1 MADDA
6 GSKTPFDKEQRIRGM
21 EKRQTL
27 LRWEDPIEHRA
38 RALVLLARDKAAEN
52 TNKSELLAALVLAA
66 SEDPAELS
74 RILREYRLSK
84 VADAEVCGGR
94 IVSLAE
100 RRPGPIPGTR

>member
-27 LRWEDPIEHRA
+27 LRWEDPIEHRI

-74 RILREYRLSK
+74 RNSPGISLEQ
-84 VADAEVCGGR
+84 GGR
-94 IVSLAE
+94 
-100 RRPGPIPGTR
+100 RRGLWGSNC